1 VKAKVTA
8 EINSVLMAQH
18 MYWRATLV

>member
-1 VKAKVTA
+1 VTA